1 MPPLRGE
8 AGTLS
13 SAARLIS
20 LNLASKPG
28 LARHAPIFSSKRCIS
43 EGACPDFELRSMDKP
58 MTSQGDPTKS
68 NVYSPGPQD
77 RTVRNSGGMVQS
89 VPDSWSFLIPG
100 DAALTRRVKQA
111 GDHWIV
117 QEIHRNKV
125 FTRGLWAPTETI
137 ERIQRDLES
146 ERSTESYAKRRAAS
160 TRRRE
165 NQQAEYV
172 EDFLGAVVAFLRFH
186 PLHSDLATKLAKAVT
201 EHATPVGSGTVARTK
216 TIPVEQRAEAAV
228 IAWMRHQTTAYDS
241 MKIPRVK
248 GERREVRRMLAQRSR
263 ELLEAYRAGKPA
275 SSNCPLRQALADT
288 Q

>member
-1 MPPLRGE
+1 M
-8 AGTLS
+8 
-13 SAARLIS
+13 
-20 LNLASKPG
+20 ASKV
-28 LARHAPIFSSKRCIS
+28 
-43 EGACPDFELRSMDKP
+43 
-58 MTSQGDPTKS
+58 DPTKA

-77 RTVRNSGGMVQS
+77 RTVRNSGGLIQP

-100 DAALTRRVKQA
+100 DAAMTRRVKQA

-125 FTRGLWAPTETI
+125 FTRGLWAPMETI
-137 ERIQRDLES
+137 ERIQRDLEA

-172 EDFLGAVVAFLRFH
+172 EDFLGAVVAFLQFH
-186 PLHSDLATKLAKAVT
+186 PMHSELATKLAEAVT
-201 EHATPVGSGTVARTK
+201 VHATPVGSGTVARTK
-216 TIPVEQRAEAAV
+216 TIPVEKRAEAAV
-228 IAWMRHQTTAYDS
+228 IAWMRHQTTGYDS

-263 ELLEAYRAGKPA
+263 ELLEAYRTGSLA
-275 SSNCPLRQALADT
+275 SANCPLRQALTDT
-288 Q
+288 K